1 MKIVWR
7 NPDNIISKKVSI
19 VRTGRLEA
27 AGLVQLFYRSSA
39 ASGILG
45 LEFELRVNCSKLDA
59 A

>member
-7 NPDNIISKKVSI
+7 NPNKTVSKKVSI

-27 AGLVQLFYRSSA
+27 ADQVQQFYRSSLG
-39 ASGILG
+39 SGILG
-45 LEFELRVNCSKLDA
+45 TEFELLVNRERA

>member
-7 NPDNIISKKVSI
+7 NPNKIVPKKVSI

-27 AGLVQLFYRSSA
+27 ADQVQQFYRSSLG
-39 ASGILG
+39 SGILG
-45 LEFELRVNCSKLDA
+45 TEFELLVNRERA